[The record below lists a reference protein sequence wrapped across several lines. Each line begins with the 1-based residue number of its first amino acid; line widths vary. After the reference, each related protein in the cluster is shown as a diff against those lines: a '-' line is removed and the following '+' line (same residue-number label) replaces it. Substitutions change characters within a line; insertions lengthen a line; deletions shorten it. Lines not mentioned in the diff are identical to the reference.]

1 MNAPCKAILGNN
13 MNKIAWAAAF
23 LIFGGLPTA
32 NAQSELSCA
41 DLIKANAQIDA
52 ATKAEMAK
60 DATAAAMDKKINDY
74 CAKNPTAKASEAME
88 KALQ

>member
-1 MNAPCKAILGNN
+1 
-13 MNKIAWAAAF
+13 MNKIAWSAAF
-23 LIFGGLPTA
+23 LVFGGLATA
-32 NAQSELSCA
+32 NAQSDLSCA

-74 CAKNPTAKASEAME
+74 CAKNPTAKALEAME

>member
-1 MNAPCKAILGNN
+1 
-13 MNKIAWAAAF
+13 MNKIAWSAAF
-23 LIFGGLPTA
+23 LVFCGLATA
-32 NAQSELSCA
+32 NAQSDLSCA

>member
-1 MNAPCKAILGNN
+1 
-13 MNKIAWAAAF
+13 MNKIAWSAAF
-23 LIFGGLPTA
+23 LVFGGLATA
-32 NAQSELSCA
+32 NAQSDLSCA

-74 CAKNPTAKASEAME
+74 CAKNPNAKASEAME